1 MKIRVLTAA
10 DVRSALPMA
19 TAIDAVAKA
28 YGQLS
33 ADKATMP
40 LRSRFHTDKGVTLL
54 MPAHLHESG
63 DFAVKIVSVYGDNP
77 QLGLPTV
84 AATVLALDPATG
96 MPLALMEGDSL
107 TALRTGAAGGVAA
120 RYLAREDAD
129 TVALFGAGVQARA
142 QLQAVM
148 TVRTISQVIIVD
160 PFEVAANRLAE
171 EIAAWPDAP
180 MVSLADSPQAAVSR
194 ADIVLAATTSKTPLF
209 DGNDLRPGTHVTGVG
224 SFTPEMQE
232 IDATTIGRAR
242 VVVDQRDAALA
253 EAGDIILAKAE
264 IDAEI
269 DAEIGEIIN
278 GTEPGRENEEE
289 ITFFK
294 SVGLAVQDAV
304 AAAAVL
310 QAAEEK
316 GLGTVIKMS

>member
-10 DVRSALPMA
+10 DVRSALPLS

-33 ADKATMP
+33 AGKATMP
-40 LRSRFHTDKGVTLL
+40 LRSRFHTEKGVTLL
-54 MPAHLHESG
+54 MPAHLHDSG

-77 QLGLPTV
+77 QAGLPTV
-84 AATVLALDPATG
+84 AATVLALDPQTG

-148 TVRTISQVIIVD
+148 AVRKISRVMIVD
-160 PFEVAANRLAE
+160 PFEAAANRLAE
-171 EIAAWPDAP
+171 EIANWPDAP
-180 MVSLADSPQAAVSR
+180 TASLAKTPQAAVSR
-194 ADIVLAATTSKTPLF
+194 ADIVLAATTSAKPLF

-232 IDATTIGRAR
+232 IDANTVRRAR

-253 EAGDIILAKAE
+253 EAGDIILGKAQ
-264 IDAEI
+264 I
-269 DAEIGEIIN
+269 DAEIGEIVN
-278 GTEPGRENEEE
+278 GAKPGRENDEE

-304 AAAAVL
+304 AASAVL
-310 QAAEEK
+310 QAAEAK
-316 GLGTVIKMS
+316 GLGTVIEMS